1 MGQRKIILIPIFL
14 LLFYSTNLY
23 GQNNRNSGNFYRDK
37 IAEIVYEGEFTAKVI
52 ESCDRPKNY
61 GADTISYFI
70 GLKTPE
76 LPVDTSAFFNLKSIT
91 YIGCSYYWN
100 AIFDKYTND
109 EKIKILE
116 ELLEYEKDTDLSG
129 TKVMRYGFVK
139 PDISRPKTISYTM
152 QTEALFI
159 ITLLTMSETSL
170 AYCPYPVLVNIKT
183 NKEINNNQKE
193 IKKVFK
199 IYKKWVDEN
208 KKNGFVN
215 FTPPLEGTNYKW
227 YGGIDYGAD
236 FRMDNLHFPGMIVG
250 EGKHTNYKDELQD

>member
-14 LLFYSTNLY
+14 LLYSTTLY
-23 GQNNRNSGNFYRDK
+23 TQNIRNSENFYRDK
-37 IAEIVYEGEFTAKVI
+37 IAEIVKEGQFTAKVI

-227 YGGIDYGAD
+227 YGGINYGAD
-236 FRMDNLHFPGMIVG
+236 FKMDNLHFPGMIVG

>member
-1 MGQRKIILIPIFL
+1 MGQRKIIWFLFL

-76 LPVDTSAFFNLKSIT
+76 LPVDTSAVFNLKSIT

-109 EKIKILE
+109 EKDKNIGRIIRIWK
-116 ELLEYEKDTDLSG
+116 
-129 TKVMRYGFVK
+129 RYGFKRYESYAIWFVK

-199 IYKKWVDEN
+199 IYKKWVDEI
-208 KKNGFVN
+208 KKMA
-215 FTPPLEGTNYKW
+215 LS
-227 YGGIDYGAD
+227 ILL
-236 FRMDNLHFPGMIVG
+236 LH
-250 EGKHTNYKDELQD
+250 